1 MRCWDA
7 RQVVELRGDRIEAI
21 HAFLDTEA
29 FERFGFP
36 RRLD

>member
-1 MRCWDA
+1 MPPAAMWLHRRDD
-7 RQVVELRGDRIEAI
+7 LIEAV

-36 RRLD
+36 A